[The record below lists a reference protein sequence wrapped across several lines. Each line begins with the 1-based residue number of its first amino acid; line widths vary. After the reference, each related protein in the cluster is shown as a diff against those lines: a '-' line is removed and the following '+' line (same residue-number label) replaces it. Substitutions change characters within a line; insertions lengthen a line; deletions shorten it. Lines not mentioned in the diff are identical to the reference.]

1 MADRSC
7 TDSRAPTAA
16 MFVAAAVKQ
25 CVGAARVQVRQGA
38 GCCCRER
45 SGMLTAVMIDII
57 CCTHAH
63 AGRLNFP
70 GEAVLPRGEWP
81 QWCPGCRGSG
91 RWYCKLSVRCLPLDN
106 TVCKVYTPLTLCKLD
121 DPSSDRRWYCPR
133 CCGTGM
139 QREPI
144 GFQLPTD
151 N

>member
-1 MADRSC
+1 MGVES
-7 TDSRAPTAA
+7 
-16 MFVAAAVKQ
+16 AVSAVLVTWSGL
-25 CVGAARVQVRQGA
+25 CVGASLARYRQTIRPTTPIRTSSGRPFVHGFEGA
-38 GCCCRER
+38 NRCDVCGG
-45 SGMLTAVMIDII
+45 SGKTMCGSCAG
-57 CCTHAH
+57 

-91 RWYCKLSVRCLPLDN
+91 RWYC
-106 TVCKVYTPLTLCKLD
+106 
-121 DPSSDRRWYCPR
+121 PR